1 LTRYSERARK
11 MSLSSLNLDGAS
23 GSVPRYPDPK
33 PELHG
38 LVDIGRYYSH
48 SHRCFAPH
56 TLTKCPKSN
65 GIRFSISNLAPPTTR
80 IMPTVFQDRAPISLY
95 DAQWLGT
102 SKSPI
107 SEPIIKSVVKTL
119 VRFQHICTTYGV
131 PMDNIRV
138 VATEATREA
147 QNSFEF
153 REAIE
158 NATGWKV
165 ELLSKADEGKIGAWG
180 VASSLN
186 EISGLVMDLGGGS
199 TQLSWLVSRDGETQI
214 APEPVSLPYGAA
226 ALTKRMETAINGAAV
241 ERIRYEM
248 KTRLVDAFN
257 SLQLPEELSAKKEE
271 GFTLYLSGGGFRGF
285 GYLLLD
291 EHEIQPYPLPIING
305 FSAPG
310 SSFLKMADFH
320 LSSERT
326 HTPSDTFRI
335 SERRARQIPAVAF
348 LVNTLMETL
357 PKINSVIFC
366 QGGVREG
373 ALFSTLPKSIRK
385 LDPLEVATQP
395 FAPPAA
401 REFIKL
407 MEHALPKSVPRELRR
422 VVRPLA
428 NIMLYHSNIPKE
440 SRASCGLHSTST
452 GVLASVHGLTHH
464 ARALLALALCQRWG
478 GDVSD
483 STLKQRLCRL
493 VGSEMEFWCRY
504 LGAVAGVIGS
514 VYPAGVVLDSEER
527 VRFFGED
534 MHVGEKQSV
543 LLRVR
548 FCDRDPL
555 TEGVIVGKEV
565 EAVEKVGKKKR
576 CGTFRRKVEVIVA
589 RDLDI

>member
-1 LTRYSERARK
+1 
-11 MSLSSLNLDGAS
+11 MSFSSLNLDGAN
-23 GSVPRYPDPK
+23 GSVPRYPNPNPD
-33 PELHG
+33 LHG
-38 LVDIGRYYSH
+38 LVDIG
-48 SHRCFAPH
+48 
-56 TLTKCPKSN
+56 SN
-65 GIRFSISNLAPPTTR
+65 GIRFSISNLASPTTR
-80 IMPTVFQDRAPISLY
+80 VMPTVFQDRAPISLY
-95 DAQWLGT
+95 DAQYVGT
-102 SKSPI
+102 SKAPI
-107 SEPIIKSVVKTL
+107 AEPIIRSVVKTL
-119 VRFQHICTTYGV
+119 VRFQHICTTFGV
-131 PMDNIRV
+131 LMSHIRV

-158 NATGWKV
+158 EATGWKV

-199 TQLSWLVSRDGETQI
+199 TQLSWLVSREGETQI

-226 ALTKRMETAINGAAV
+226 ALTKRMETAINEAAV

-257 SLQLPEELSAKKEE
+257 SLQLPEELLAKKED
-271 GFTLYLSGGGFRGF
+271 GFNLYLSGGGFRGF
-285 GYLLLD
+285 GYLLLE

-320 LSSERT
+320 LTAKQT
-326 HTPSDTFRI
+326 HTLNDTFRI

-348 LVNTLMETL
+348 LVNTLMEIL

-395 FAPPAA
+395 FAAPAA

-407 MEHALPKSVPRELRR
+407 MEHALPKSAPREIRR
-422 VVRPLA
+422 IVRPLA
-428 NIMLYHSNIPKE
+428 NIMLHHSNIPKE
-440 SRASCGLHSTST
+440 SRASCGLHSTTT
-452 GVLASVHGLTHH
+452 GVLASVHGLTHR

-478 GDVSD
+478 GEVSD
-483 STLKQRLCRL
+483 TTLKQRLSLL

-514 VYPAGVVLDSEER
+514 VYPAGVMVDSEER

-534 MHVGEKQSV
+534 RNTGEKQTV

-548 FCDRDPL
+548 FCEGDPL
-555 TEGVIVGKEV
+555 TDGVMVGKEV

-576 CGTFRRKVEVIVA
+576 CGTFRRKVEVVVA
-589 RDLDI
+589 RDLDA